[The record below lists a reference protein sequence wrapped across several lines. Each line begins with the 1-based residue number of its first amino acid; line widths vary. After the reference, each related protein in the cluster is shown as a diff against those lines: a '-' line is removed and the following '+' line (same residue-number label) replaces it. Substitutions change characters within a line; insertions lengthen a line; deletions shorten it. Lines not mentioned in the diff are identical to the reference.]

1 MKQNELS
8 KHLKCSVCGNHVA
21 HSGLPIFWRVKVE
34 RFGIDTTAVKRQL
47 GLSTFLGSYELA
59 SVMGPDEDMTIDLM
73 APKTMTLCE
82 KCALGVP
89 VAIALETGE
98 ENV

>member
-8 KHLKCSVCGNHVA
+8 KHLKCNGCGNHIA

-34 RFGIDTTAVKRQL
+34 RFGVDTTAVKRQL
-47 GLSTFLGSYELA
+47 GLSAFLGSDVLA
-59 SVMGPDEDMTIDLM
+59 NVMGPDEDMTIDLM
-73 APKTMTLCE
+73 TPKTMTLCDG
-82 KCALGVP
+82 CALKLP